1 MPIDK
6 SIQEKVLKIAANK
19 AVNNKTKL
27 EVRKQF
33 YALKQSEIEVEAQEE
48 DLNSKAAE
56 FNNLL
61 NEILAAISS
70 IPQLDIVDNQEEKYV
85 APPTRQV
92 QNVQNSFKQNTPQVM
107 DTMDDDGEEEI
118 VMPQNQQKFAGVKV
132 RMQEENTDV
141 EEDTD
146 FEVPFE
152 AEEK

>member
-33 YALKQSEIEVEAQEE
+33 YALKQLELEVEAQEE